1 MIYFI
6 ISLALTM
13 IRLDHFVK
21 DDFASLLNALTPFGF
36 QSLFK
41 NRFYSC
47 FQNEQTFAFKS
58 V

>member
-36 QSLFK
+36 QSNPFFVQKSLLQLFSK
-41 NRFYSC
+41 
-47 FQNEQTFAFKS
+47 
-58 V
+58 